1 MKHRQTRQRLA
12 KMRRSVFL
20 GCGSYLPEKIVTN
33 DDLANRLDTSDEWI
47 TQRTGIRQRHIA
59 FEDENTSDLAIE
71 AAKVALKRASLDAS
85 EIDLVIVA
93 TATPDNTFPAV
104 ATRVQS
110 KLGIKQGAAFD
121 VQAACSGFI
130 YALNTTDNMLRL
142 GQANKALLIGSE
154 CFSRIVDWNDR
165 GTCVLFGD
173 GAGAVVLGTE
183 DGDGQNTDRGVLST
197 HIYADGDYYEH
208 LCTDGG
214 PSTNGKAGVVKM
226 EGREVFK
233 HAAVRMAE
241 AVETSLSRNGLLI
254 GDVDWL
260 VPHQAN
266 MRIMDSVAKKLSI
279 EKSKIIVTVD
289 QQANTSAATIPLAL
303 ADAES
308 KGRFCS
314 GDLISLTAM
323 GGGFTWG
330 SALVRW

>member
-1 MKHRQTRQRLA
+1 MK
-12 KMRRSVFL
+12 RSVFL
-20 GCGSYLPEKIVTN
+20 GCGSYLPEKVVTN
-33 DDLANRLDTSDEWI
+33 DDLAKRLETSDEWI
-47 TQRTGIRQRHIA
+47 AQRTGIRQRHIA
-59 FEDENTSDLAIE
+59 AEDEYTSDLAVE
-71 AAKVALKRASLDAS
+71 AAKVALERASIDAS
-85 EIDLVIVA
+85 EIDLVILA
-93 TATPDNTFPAV
+93 TVTPDNTFPAT

-130 YALNTTDNMLRL
+130 YSLNTADNMLRL

-154 CFSRIVDWNDR
+154 CFSRIVDWDDR

-173 GAGAVVLGTE
+173 GAGAVVLGVE
-183 DGDGQNTDRGVLST
+183 NGDGQNTDRGVLST
-197 HIYADGDYYEH
+197 HIYADGNYYEH
-208 LCTDGG
+208 LLTDGG
-214 PSTNGKAGVVKM
+214 PSTNGKAGVIQM

-241 AVETSLSRNGLLI
+241 AVETSLSTNGFLI
-254 GDVDWL
+254 NDIDWL

-266 MRIMDSVAKKLSI
+266 IRIMDSVAKKLSI

-289 QQANTSAATIPLAL
+289 KQANTSAATIPLAL
-303 ADAES
+303 ADAQS
-308 KGRFCS
+308 KSRFS
-314 GDLISLTAM
+314 EGDLISLTAM

>member
-1 MKHRQTRQRLA
+1 
-12 KMRRSVFL
+12 MRRSVFL
-20 GCGSYLPEKIVTN
+20 GCGSYLPEKVVTN
-33 DDLANRLDTSDEWI
+33 DDLAKRLETSDEWI
-47 TQRTGIRQRHIA
+47 AQRTGIRQRHIA
-59 FEDENTSDLAIE
+59 AEGEYTSDLAVE
-71 AAKVALKRASLDAS
+71 AAKVALERASIDAS
-85 EIDLVIVA
+85 EIDLVILA
-93 TATPDNTFPAV
+93 TVTPDNTFPAT

-130 YALNTTDNMLRL
+130 YSLNTADNMLRL

-154 CFSRIVDWNDR
+154 CFSRIVDWDDR

-173 GAGAVVLGTE
+173 GAGAVVLGVE
-183 DGDGQNTDRGVLST
+183 NGDGQNTDRGVLST
-197 HIYADGDYYEH
+197 HIYADGNYYEH
-208 LCTDGG
+208 LLTDGG
-214 PSTNGKAGVVKM
+214 PSTNGKAGVIQM

-241 AVETSLSRNGLLI
+241 AVETSLSTNGFLI
-254 GDVDWL
+254 NDIDWL

-266 MRIMDSVAKKLSI
+266 IRIMDSVAKKLSI

-289 QQANTSAATIPLAL
+289 KQANTSAATIPLAL
-303 ADAES
+303 ADAQS
-308 KGRFCS
+308 KSRFS
-314 GDLISLTAM
+314 EGDLISLTAM